1 MLRLNCGRQ
10 KRQKSCA
17 GFTLIE
23 MLVGLTLL
31 AVLALI
37 SWRGLDA
44 LLRVEERSRE
54 RAEAVAR
61 LQTSLAQW
69 RTDLDASV
77 ETGQLSVLDFDG
89 RVLRLTR
96 RDAGGHPGA
105 LRVVGWARRAAGVSQ
120 GGSSAADSEVGQWL
134 RWQSPPL
141 YTSQALQ
148 QAWAQAATWAQTPS
162 PADRGLEVQLVPLV
176 DWQLFYF
183 RNNGWSNPLSSEG
196 SSDGLPR
203 AVAFET
209 LPDAV
214 RLVLVLP
221 SGVGL
226 AGRLSQDWLR
236 PTFSRSRQ

>member
-1 MLRLNCGRQ
+1 MRIPSSQRV
-10 KRQKSCA
+10 A

-23 MLVGLTLL
+23 MLVGLALL

-44 LLRVEERSRE
+44 LLHIEERSRE

-61 LQTSLAQW
+61 LQTTLAQW
-69 RTDLDASV
+69 RIDLDAAV
-77 ETGQLSVLDFDG
+77 ETRQVSVLSFDG

-96 RDAGGHPGA
+96 SDTGDQPGA
-105 LRVVGWARRAAGVSQ
+105 LRVVGWARRAASASQ
-120 GGSSAADSEVGQWL
+120 DGGAPGDLNAGQWL

-141 YTSQALQ
+141 YTSQALRD
-148 QAWAQAATWAQTPS
+148 AWAQAGTWAQSPS
-162 PADRGLEVQLVPLV
+162 QTDQAQEVILIPLA

-183 RNNGWSNPLSSEG
+183 RNNGWSNPMSSQGQSDEG
-196 SSDGLPR
+196 SGESRDL
-203 AVAFET
+203 ET
-209 LPDAV
+209 LPDAL

-226 AGRLSQDWLR
+226 TGRLSLDWLR
-236 PTFSRSRQ
+236 PTYSKSSQ

>member
-1 MLRLNCGRQ
+1 MRRLSPR
-10 KRQKSCA
+10 RLA

-23 MLVGLTLL
+23 MLVGLVLL

-69 RTDLDASV
+69 RTDLDAAV
-77 ETGQLSVLDFDG
+77 ETGQVSVLGFDG

-96 RDAGGHPGA
+96 SDAGTHPGA
-105 LRVVGWARRAAGVSQ
+105 LRVVGWARRANGAGTA
-120 GGSSAADSEVGQWL
+120 GAGQWL

-141 YTSQALQ
+141 YTAQALQ
-148 QAWAQAATWAQTPS
+148 QAWAQAGTWAQSPS
-162 PADRGLEVQLVPLV
+162 PADKDLEVPLTPL
-176 DWQLFYF
+176 DEWQLFYF
-183 RNNGWSNPLSSEG
+183 RNNGWSNPLSSQGQGDDG
-196 SSDGLPR
+196 SGDSADL
-203 AVAFET
+203 ET
-209 LPDAV
+209 LPDAL

-221 SGVGL
+221 PGPGV
-226 AGRLSQDWLR
+226 AGRLSLDWLR
-236 PTFSRSRQ
+236 PTYSRSTS